1 MPRHDKVKINR
12 ANGQIGGKNRGITF
26 VLTVLISFGL
36 FNIFQINLLLDD
48 SGDYDSS
55 SLREQEALWMI
66 VANKFRVE
74 KSML

>member
-12 ANGQIGGKNRGITF
+12 AVLFGKNRGSAF

-55 SLREQEALWMI
+55 SLREKEA
-66 VANKFRVE
+66 
-74 KSML
+74 

>member
-1 MPRHDKVKINR
+1 VKINR
-12 ANGQIGGKNRGITF
+12 ANGQIGRKYRGSTF

-55 SLREQEALWMI
+55 SLMEKEA
-66 VANKFRVE
+66 
-74 KSML
+74 